1 MPNVTITSIF
11 STSSDTLLFFVIAFC
26 VQFFIKILLN
36 DNSTPCQFFTVMK
49 KALLLILTG
58 VHILLSEFEI
68 TSKKINFSLYPAQ
81 IVKKDSLR
89 QYDFPSVTT
98 QENYQLKLLPFYI
111 LCN

>member
-1 MPNVTITSIF
+1 MPNVTITTIF

-36 DNSTPCQFFTVMK
+36 DNSAPCQFFMVIK

-68 TSKKINFSLYPAQ
+68 TSKKIKAIGCIWPRSIFL
-81 IVKKDSLR
+81 VFTLR
-89 QYDFPSVTT
+89 
-98 QENYQLKLLPFYI
+98 KLLKRIP
-111 LCN
+111 

>member
-68 TSKKINFSLYPAQ
+68 TSKKI
-81 IVKKDSLR
+81 K
-89 QYDFPSVTT
+89 YDFPSVTT